1 MLIAD
6 FVGVLAALAIE
17 RCKAIGNS
25 NMAVDLHKNKI
36 HIHEKKQLICPSPCN
51 GNVVQAALWLCGRS
65 QHPLIKVYFA
75 LMSRPPSN
83 IQLPTVIVKLEKCSL
98 LCLLAYRVI
107 SNTFSIRKSGKTC
120 IT

>member
-17 RCKAIGNS
+17 RGKAIGNS

-51 GNVVQAALWLCGRS
+51 GTVVQAALWLCGRS
-65 QHPLIKVYFA
+65 QHP